1 MGKMAESPGKL
12 SAFSRL
18 NGKLQSI
25 PGRLVLVKTISAG
38 GTAGTYSTDIKLDPN
53 DVYLIINRP
62 TNGNDSLMIT
72 PIINGLFHPKY
83 ITLVNGNIAI
93 ILSGPWGFAYIY
105 KVV

>member
-1 MGKMAESPGKL
+1 MNIQNYDKVKQTCD
-12 SAFSRL
+12 